1 MIASLYTATIPFYT
15 NPVVVVFCCF
25 PMVFLQFTQF
35 VCLFFPLSNTVRK
48 RRSQFFTVCIFLF
61 LSYLNVNIPV
71 FPFNDSLIVDA
82 YELYAIS
89 MSLRRSLLDSIEIRM
104 VHRIQRIRWAISI
117 CRFLISS
124 CFLFTLKLQFFGKWS
139 LFFTCFCWVFLFCFL
154 VKKPCTHSHR
164 QIDIPC
170 NFSLLHWGHK
180 RDFGTYRKKNKRETK
195 TKWKMHA
202 FWTTEIIQC
211 LLYLFI

>member
-35 VCLFFPLSNTVRK
+35 ACLFSHYQTPYVSIAH
-48 RRSQFFTVCIFLF
+48 SFFYCLCFLF

-89 MSLRRSLLDSIEIRM
+89 MSLRRSLLDSIEIWM
-104 VHRIQRIRWAISI
+104 AHKIQRIRWAISI

-124 CFLFTLKLQFFGKWS
+124 FFLFTLKLQFFSKWS
-139 LFFTCFCWVFLFCFL
+139 LFSLVFVEFFCF
-154 VKKPCTHSHR
+154 V
-164 QIDIPC
+164 
-170 NFSLLHWGHK
+170 F
-180 RDFGTYRKKNKRETK
+180 
-195 TKWKMHA
+195 
-202 FWTTEIIQC
+202 
-211 LLYLFI
+211 